1 MHPAMHPAG
10 SLAPGRSCLAP
21 PAGASHHQEPPVER
35 VATPWNPSGGSGSTP
50 VWGERPSLAAHAPT
64 PCGHVAGGP
73 FSPCKATLT
82 PTWLTLWPDTSPPP
96 GCSNSNDS
104 AAGYVGSVFRH
115 GTASTRH
122 AGRRHGHQQL
132 GEQKRMGRTAVS
144 LHGHPRRGHSYAASS
159 PGSCPALLGESPHP
173 SPVRSPTQQ
182 HRSSLAGTPD
192 AAANCA
198 GRSAPGGKEAQ
209 EGAGCLHAGQAAAMA
224 RRREDGSLEQSPH
237 PTATTTRATY
247 SPATTRDGGRLCT
260 RRLGR
265 QGMCGPV
272 VGRPVCRNGCH
283 S

>member
-82 PTWLTLWPDTSPPP
+82 PTWLALWPDTSPPP

-132 GEQKRMGRTAVS
+132 GEQKRMGRTTVS
-144 LHGHPRRGHSYAASS
+144 LPSWPSKAGPLLRCVESRQL
-159 PGSCPALLGESPHP
+159 PGTLGGKP
-173 SPVRSPTQQ
+173 SPEPC
-182 HRSSLAGTPD
+182 P
-192 AAANCA
+192 
-198 GRSAPGGKEAQ
+198 
-209 EGAGCLHAGQAAAMA
+209 
-224 RRREDGSLEQSPH
+224 QSN
-237 PTATTTRATY
+237 TTTQKQ
-247 SPATTRDGGRLCT
+247 
-260 RRLGR
+260 LGR
-265 QGMCGPV
+265 
-272 VGRPVCRNGCH
+272 N